1 MFHQAKKSLGQ
12 NFLKNEKI
20 IQRIADEACLVD
32 HEGVL
37 EIGPGLGALTR
48 ELLLRS
54 SHIFAVEKD
63 YALFDHLTDSFS
75 LEISQGKLIL
85 QQGDILTWHPEDLL
99 RQTNTS
105 SYKIVANIPYNITGA
120 ILEKFLSEKKQPT
133 MMLLMVQKEV
143 AERIIAKN
151 KKTGGK
157 GKESILS
164 IAVKAYGEPSYVC
177 TVKAGNFVP
186 APKVDSAV
194 IKIDMISRKN
204 FINDH
209 HEQVFFQLVKTGFA
223 HKRKT
228 LLGNL
233 KNIFEPEIVG
243 PALASLSLSEQVRAE
258 DLGITDWLSLSHIV
272 YNEQYGTNN
281 SSLL

>member
-1 MFHQAKKSLGQ
+1 MFHRAKKSLGQ

-20 IQRIADEACLVD
+20 ITHIADSASLLPDEA
-32 HEGVL
+32 VL

-63 YALFDHLTDSFS
+63 YQLFDHLKETFS
-75 LEISQGKLIL
+75 HEISLGHFVIT
-85 QQGDILTWHPEDLL
+85 QGDILQWNPQNLL
-99 RQTNTS
+99 DTFSVAT
-105 SYKIVANIPYNITGA
+105 YKIVANIPYNITGA
-120 ILEKFLSEKKQPT
+120 IIEKFLSEKNQPNL
-133 MMLLMVQKEV
+133 MVLMVQKEV

-151 KKTGGK
+151 KKTGGD

-164 IAVKAYGEPSYVC
+164 IAIKAYGIPSLVC
-177 TVKAGNFVP
+177 TVKAGNFSP

-194 IKIDMISRKN
+194 IKIDHISRKN
-204 FINDH
+204 FINAH

-228 LLGNL
+228 LSGNL
-233 KNIFEPEIVG
+233 KNIFEPEIIDR
-243 PALASLSLSEQVRAE
+243 ALQTITTNIHVRAE

-272 YNEQYGTNN
+272 YNEQYGKND
-281 SSLL
+281 SGLL